1 LLRLLGYA
9 LILALLV
16 GGSVWLADNPG
27 SVEINWLQWRITTSV
42 PMVLAVLLAIAGGIF
57 LILRVI
63 AAILRFPARLMA
75 KRELKRREKGFQA
88 LHDGLA
94 AVAGGQAKQAKKL
107 AGRAEKLL
115 NDPRLTRLL
124 SAQSAALVGDEAT
137 QREHFEAM
145 RKRQET
151 ALAGLRGLLDLALRE
166 DKRDEAIAY
175 AQEARRLAPQD
186 TALAEQLF
194 ALLVKSGQLGEA
206 QELVIEA
213 SRAKA
218 IDKAQASRKRA
229 LLLNERARRAESD
242 GETQDAMSFAK
253 LAVSNDPGFADAALR
268 LARLQAEQGLDRQAS
283 VTLEKA
289 WRAQPVL
296 ELAQA
301 YCSLGDEAPLQRLRR
316 ADKLAVWH
324 PESWAIQLCIG
335 EIALEAKLWGQAR
348 KYLTLAARRPTAAL
362 LGLLAKLELGEYKNQ
377 QAAQK
382 WLATPPAAEP
392 DWQCQDCSRHS
403 ADWQL
408 VCPACGGIDT
418 QAPVT
423 A

>member
-1 LLRLLGYA
+1 MLRLLGYA
-9 LILALLV
+9 VILALLV

-27 SVEINWLQWRITTSV
+27 RVEIEWLKWRLDTSV
-42 PMVLAVLLAIAGGIF
+42 PVLLAALLAVAGGIF
-57 LILRVI
+57 LVLKVVAAVLR
-63 AAILRFPARLMA
+63 LPRRMMARRA
-75 KRELKRREKGFQA
+75 LKQREKGFQA

-107 AGRAEKLL
+107 ASRAEKLL
-115 NDPRLTRLL
+115 KDPRLTRLL
-124 SAQSAALVGDEAT
+124 SAQSAGLVGDEAA

-151 ALAGLRGLLDLALRE
+151 ALAGLRGLLDLALK
-166 DKRDEAIAY
+166 DDQRDQAIAY

-186 TALAEQLF
+186 AELAGQLF
-194 ALLVKSGQLGEA
+194 GLLVKSGQLGEA

-218 IDKAQASRKRA
+218 MDKAQASRRRA
-229 LLLNERARRAESD
+229 LLLNERARRAEAD
-242 GETQDAMSFAK
+242 GKTQDALSFAK
-253 LAVSNDPGFADAALR
+253 LAFSNDPGFADAALR
-268 LARLQAEQGLDRQAS
+268 LARLQAAQGLQRQAS

-289 WRAQPVL
+289 WRAQPL
-296 ELAQA
+296 PELAQA
-301 YCSLGDEAPLQRLRR
+301 FCALGDEPPLQRLRR
-316 ADKLAVWH
+316 ADKLAGWH
-324 PESWAIQLCIG
+324 PDAWAIQFCMG

-362 LGLLAKLELGEYKNQ
+362 LGLLAKLEIGEYKNQ

-382 WLATPPAAEP
+382 WLATPPAADL
-392 DWQCQDCSRHS
+392 DWQCKDCSRHS
-403 ADWQL
+403 AAWQL
-408 VCPACGGIDT
+408 VCPDCGGLDS
-418 QAPVT
+418 QEPVK